1 MTSGSAGVLSEA
13 SGASGTMSGA
23 SGATSGASGAMRG
36 AAGANTKLI
45 LISQSTR
52 LIPILRFNLRKD
64 FSLPI
69 KFIATHNSVEIL

>member
-1 MTSGSAGVLSEA
+1 MTSGSAGVLSGA
-13 SGASGTMSGA
+13 SGAMSGA
-23 SGATSGASGAMRG
+23 SGAISGASGAMRG
-36 AAGANTKLI
+36 ASGANTKLI